1 MKIKYTLTADASVPV
16 RHTDGAAGYDIAL
29 PERIRVLPG
38 VVTRVPTGISLQLPQ
53 GIEAQVR
60 ARSSLTKLG
69 LMVHN
74 SPGTIDWDYRGVI
87 SIVLYN
93 PTNHTISLDKGQR
106 VAQLVFNKV
115 ELPVLER
122 ADKLDETQRGVEG
135 FGSTGENSP
144 TGEQFVQ
151 RDSGFIKADGKKFKI
166 SELLSKMEANGLSL
180 DSIVSAVELA
190 DEAGKSKYGP
200 KNWLKSDS
208 AAPFLDAAFRHYQR
222 WLLGE
227 EIDESGYHHF
237 DHILINALFALGI
250 KNANNS

>member
-1 MKIKYTLTADASVPV
+1 MKIKYTLEEGATAPQ
-16 RHTDGAAGYDIAL
+16 RHTDGAAGYDVVI
-29 PERIRVLPG
+29 PEKVKILPG
-38 VVTRVPTGISLQLPQ
+38 IAKRVSTGISLQLPE

-60 ARSSLTKLG
+60 PRSSLTAKG

-87 SIVLYN
+87 SVVLYN
-93 PTNHTISLDKGQR
+93 HTKQTVVLEAGDR

-115 ELPVLER
+115 EVPEMEEAEELEST
-122 ADKLDETQRGVEG
+122 LRGANG
-135 FGSTGENSP
+135 FGSTGGTS
-144 TGEQFVQ
+144 TAGEQFVT
-151 RDSGFIKADGKKFKI
+151 RDSGFVKADGKKFKI
-166 SELLSKMEANGLSL
+166 SELLSKMDANGLSL

-208 AAPFLDAAFRHYQR
+208 ATPFLDAAFRHYAK
-222 WLLGE
+222 WLEGE

-237 DHILINALFALGI
+237 DHILVNALFAVGI
-250 KNANNS
+250 KDANRS